1 MANRFDLGHDLDIW
15 IFKVKLD
22 LDNLVIKVRCKD
34 LPDSDRG
41 DFRCRRAVD
50 SSSYLCDDVTM
61 IADVHDYN
69 TRSSE
74 NRNLYVPKCNKE
86 LCKRSFAYQGSTLW
100 NDLPDEVKES
110 GSLEGFKLNYR
121 FYVG

>member
-1 MANRFDLGHDLDIW
+1 M
-15 IFKVKLD
+15 FKCTHGLA
-22 LDNLVIKVRCKD
+22 
-34 LPDSDRG
+34 PH
-41 DFRCRRAVD
+41 
-50 SSSYLCDDVTM
+50 YLCNDATM

-110 GSLEGFKLNYR
+110 GSLEGSKLNYR